1 LAFDTALNEFAAS
14 VGITKK
20 LREYNVLTSW
30 ETIVGEQIAKV
41 SKPQRIEN
49 GILHVAVGS
58 APWRAELSMRRRE
71 MIEKINTAVGK
82 KVVREIRF
90 R

>member
-1 LAFDTALNEFAAS
+1 LAFDTALREFTAS

-30 ETIVGEQIAKV
+30 ETIVGEQIARV
-41 SKPQRIEN
+41 AKPQRIDN
-49 GILHVAVGS
+49 GILHVTVGS

-82 KVVREIRF
+82 EAVREIRF